1 MNNALHELS
10 SKHSTTYPSSSIIF
24 TFCPG
29 IVIIIAIVMWNT
41 DVTSITKGYTVPP
54 ILRLPFH
61 VRQRIYLHVGLIPTG
76 GYGDHCVLDLHG
88 QNQSLYL
95 PFHGLLISCRTIYA
109 ETSEILYSTNR
120 FNIRYWD
127 KRSLEPLRN
136 LTPRSLS
143 NLTYLK
149 IILNETSCH
158 GRYESEAFDG
168 YHATR
173 DHEEIATKGKSH
185 DFLSGHNEP
194 LRDVQPL
201 AKELLMDWALTVNYL
216 SSAIGS
222 GKLELCVVCDV
233 DPEDIDTAKLVVEPL
248 SRLPQL
254 KDCHLRLSRISTPE
268 LNSLTRHTAL
278 QLRGLRWP
286 QEMPAPRPS
295 HEPSQP
301 TRCETYT
308 GSRLLNLPVELRF
321 RILEYTDLITPWKE
335 VTWSRRHQAFVG
347 VKAFCAP
354 LDHRGEDCPPHVHH
368 GCQFID
374 CWQTFPEPCIGCFC
388 RVEHSAFS
396 STCMCWTPPQYLF
409 LVCRT
414 LYEDSLAVF
423 YSGNRFV
430 IHDYNHQDPYNAPL
444 GLYSSQRMAASI
456 FFADVVPERC
466 LKELRFVELVFPPYS
481 HEGWPNEAALNDWSH
496 TMSLASKRLSLPGL
510 TIRLIMEGL
519 DGWRVPD
526 DRADMTE
533 DQGNRIIS
541 SYERIVAPIAFL
553 GSGGLAKFYSFF
565 TWPWAYTRESEAL
578 SMENGWDWVMA
589 KSMVL
594 QERFGRLVMGDRY
607 ESLGFPG
614 VCARFYDPLQ
624 PDSGEPTNSIWVRKY
639 IRDA

>member
-1 MNNALHELS
+1 MLS
-10 SKHSTTYPSSSIIF
+10 
-24 TFCPG
+24 
-29 IVIIIAIVMWNT
+29 N
-41 DVTSITKGYTVPP
+41 DVTSITNGDLTPP
-54 ILRLPFH
+54 ILRLHFH
-61 VRQRIYLHVGLIPTG
+61 VRQRIYIHVGLIPTG
-76 GYGDHCVLDLHG
+76 DYGRHCVLDLHG
-88 QNQSLYL
+88 HNQLLSL

-109 ETSEILYSTNR
+109 EASEILYSANR

-158 GRYESEAFDG
+158 GRYESEAYDG
-168 YHATR
+168 YRATW
-173 DHEEIATKGKSH
+173 DHKEIATQGESK

-194 LRDVQPL
+194 LRGFQPL
-201 AKELLMDWALTVNYL
+201 GKALLRDWALTVNYL
-216 SSAIGS
+216 SSGIGS

-233 DPEDIDTAKLVVEPL
+233 GAEDIDTAKLVVEPL
-248 SRLPQL
+248 SRLPRL
-254 KDCHLRLSRISTPE
+254 KDCHLRLSRTSTPE
-268 LNSLTRHTAL
+268 FNNLTRHTAL
-278 QLRGLRWP
+278 QLRGLCGS
-286 QEMPAPRPS
+286 QEMPASESSP
-295 HEPSQP
+295 P
-301 TRCETYT
+301 THHDTYT
-308 GSRLLNLPVELRF
+308 GSRLLNLPIELRF
-321 RILEYTDLITPWKE
+321 HILEHTDLITPWKE
-335 VTWSRRHQAFVG
+335 VTWSRQHQAFLA

-368 GCQFID
+368 GCQFVD
-374 CWQTFPEPCIGCFC
+374 CWQALPEPCIGCFC
-388 RVEHSAFS
+388 RLKHSAFS
-396 STCMCWTPPQYLF
+396 STCICWTPPRDLF
-409 LVCRT
+409 LICRT

-430 IHDYNHQDPYNAPL
+430 VHDYNHRDPYNAPL
-444 GLYSSQRMAASI
+444 GLYSSQRVAASI
-456 FFADVVPERC
+456 FFADIVPERC

-526 DRADMTE
+526 DRAYMTE

-541 SYERIVAPIAFL
+541 SYERIVAPIALL

-565 TWPWAYTRESEAL
+565 AWPWAYTRESAAL
-578 SMENGWDWVMA
+578 GREYGWDWVMA

-607 ESLGFPG
+607 ESIEYPR

-624 PDSGEPTNSIWVRKY
+624 SDSGEPTNSIWVRKY
-639 IRDA
+639 IRDC